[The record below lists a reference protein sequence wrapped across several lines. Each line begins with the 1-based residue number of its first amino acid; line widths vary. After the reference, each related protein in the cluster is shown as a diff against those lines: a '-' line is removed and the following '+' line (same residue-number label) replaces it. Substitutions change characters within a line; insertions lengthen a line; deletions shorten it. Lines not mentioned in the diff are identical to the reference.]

1 MHYCGYIMDS
11 ELFDDHSTVHY
22 PKLDAD
28 SAQIRLVVLARGA
41 PNSPI
46 HCTYRVV
53 SLDDENLSYETL
65 SYVWKDEAG
74 TAPVCVE
81 GKAASVTRGLFGAL
95 EQLRLVDCERTLW
108 IDAICINQSDSVEKT
123 QQVDMMCRIY
133 SQCRRCNIWLGPLGE
148 TSLADANLA
157 IDTVAW
163 VAGDIADTPAFLDD
177 VSQRRRAA
185 EAFATLLTRPW
196 WMRIWTV
203 QEVILPPRRFIYW
216 GPCKLS
222 WDLLDRAS
230 EAVMDDTHIK
240 PPADLQKYA
249 HEFYASG
256 AFGHLTARVRSM
268 RITVNEHPLYLFWRW
283 RFRQATDPRDKIY
296 ALLGMRR
303 DVRLPSVP
311 SCDYTVDVRTLFR
324 RVTVDLIE
332 LCNDLNP
339 LIGRRGE
346 PSNLADLPSWV
357 VDWSGSV
364 PGQGRS
370 AFWEHQT
377 RWTSRDYCA
386 DRGTFGVGDG
396 LRFADEQTLLLAGLY
411 VDKIAVVEQ
420 RQTWGEGQAEGF
432 HEILLGGADR
442 WGDLITRFQRSGAAT
457 GHAVEL
463 PGNWMQAFIGL
474 ITGRLVP
481 GEPEDGDQYP
491 DDWTVDMLR
500 DQALFIT
507 ETGRFGLGPL
517 SARPGQQLWIVGG
530 CRFPVILDTWP
541 SGGAGE
547 VGDSKSC
554 RDFTWV
560 SECFVYGTMKGEA
573 VEGRGEEQ
581 VDIRLH

>member
-1 MHYCGYIMDS
+1 MESD
-11 ELFDDHSTVHY
+11 LFDDRSTVHY
-22 PKLDAD
+22 PNLDTD
-28 SAQIRLVVLARGA
+28 SAQIRLVVLAPGA
-41 PNSPI
+41 LDSPI
-46 HCTYRVV
+46 RCTYRVV

-65 SYVWKDEAG
+65 SYVWKDEPG
-74 TAPVCVE
+74 TAPIWVE

-108 IDAICINQSDSVEKT
+108 IDAICINQGDSAEKT

-133 SQCRRCNIWLGPLGE
+133 SQCRQCNIWLGQLGE
-148 TSLADANLA
+148 ISLADANLA

-163 VAGDIADTPAFLDD
+163 IAGDKADTPAFLRDAP
-177 VSQRRRAA
+177 QRRRAA
-185 EAFATLLTRPW
+185 NAFNALMTRPW

-230 EAVMDDTHIK
+230 EAVMNDTPLK
-240 PPADLQKYA
+240 PPTDLQKYGG
-249 HEFYASG
+249 EFYATG
-256 AFGHLTARVRSM
+256 ALDHLTARVRSM
-268 RITVNEHPLYLFWRW
+268 RITVAEHPLYLFWRW

-303 DVRLPSVP
+303 DVSLPSVP
-311 SCDYTVDVRTLFR
+311 SCDYAVDVRTLFT
-324 RVTVDLIE
+324 RVTVDLIN
-332 LCNDLNP
+332 LCADLNP

-346 PSNLADLPSWV
+346 PSALADLPSWV
-357 VDWSGSV
+357 VDWSGSI

-370 AFWEHQT
+370 EFWVHQA
-377 RWTSRDYCA
+377 RWTSRGYCA

-396 LRFADEQTLLLAGLY
+396 LRFADERTLLLAGLY

-420 RQTWGEGQAEGF
+420 RRTWSRGQSEGF

-457 GHAVEL
+457 GRAGEL
-463 PGNWMQAFIGL
+463 PGNWMQAFLGL

-481 GEPEDGDQYP
+481 GDPDDGDKYP

-507 ETGRFGLGPL
+507 EGGRFGLGPVN
-517 SARPGQQLWIVGG
+517 ARPGQQLWIVGG
-530 CRFPVILDTWP
+530 CKLPVILETWR
-541 SGGAGE
+541 SDGAGE
-547 VGDSKSC
+547 AGDEANC

-560 SECFVYGTMKGEA
+560 SDCFVYGMMKGEA
-573 VEGRGEEQ
+573 VEGRGHEQ

>member
-1 MHYCGYIMDS
+1 MQRQANRRLPSSTPFAEWCDYIMEFD
-11 ELFDDHSTVHY
+11 LFDDHSTVHY

-28 SAQIRLVVLARGA
+28 SAQIRLIVLARGA
-41 PNSPI
+41 LDSPI

-65 SYVWKDEAG
+65 SYVWKNEAG
-74 TAPVCVE
+74 TALIWVE
-81 GKAASVTRGLFGAL
+81 GKAASVTQGLFGAL
-95 EQLRLVDCERTLW
+95 EQLRLADCERTLW

-133 SQCRRCNIWLGPLGE
+133 SHCSHCNIWLGPLGE
-148 TSLADANLA
+148 TSLVDANLA
-157 IDTVAW
+157 IDTVSW
-163 VAGDIADTPAFLDD
+163 IAGDMADTPAFLDD
-177 VSQRRRAA
+177 VSKRRRAA

-203 QEVILPPRRFIYW
+203 QEVILPPHRFIFW
-216 GPCKLS
+216 GPCKLP

-230 EAVMDDTHIK
+230 EAVMDDTQIK
-240 PPADLQKYA
+240 PPADLRKYA

-346 PSNLADLPSWV
+346 PSNLADEPSWV
-357 VDWSGSV
+357 VDWSGSI

-377 RWTSRDYCA
+377 RWTSREYCA
-386 DRGTFGVGDG
+386 DKGTFGVGDG
-396 LRFADEQTLLLAGLY
+396 LRFADEHTLLLAGLY

-432 HEILLGGADR
+432 HETVLGGADR

-463 PGNWMQAFIGL
+463 PGNWMQAFLRL

-481 GEPEDGDQYP
+481 GEP
-491 DDWTVDMLR
+491 
-500 DQALFIT
+500 I
-507 ETGRFGLGPL
+507 
-517 SARPGQQLWIVGG
+517 QL
-530 CRFPVILDTWP
+530 
-541 SGGAGE
+541 
-547 VGDSKSC
+547 
-554 RDFTWV
+554 
-560 SECFVYGTMKGEA
+560 
-573 VEGRGEEQ
+573 
-581 VDIRLH
+581 